1 MATDKSLRQ
10 HYDNGKIVDPFKKG
24 FETIAGKAADVKD
37 TLTSGLVARSPDEDP
52 NTFDLGA
59 IAKSQA
65 KSAIKNRI
73 QSAVLSK
80 MGLSFLNPYMGIAA
94 LFGFDPF
101 SMAKKTGIMQGFAPG
116 LKPGQTQAQY
126 EAARAARQTQARIDN
141 LLSRKSAGKTY
152 SQKNLN
158 ELTMG
163 SKPGF
168 YGNVPTVSRINL
180 AKHLIDMPEHLGDR
194 GSISP
199 PPTGLVNPIQQA
211 RDEVAAK
218 AAVTTAKNPIQ
229 MARDAKQAEE
239 DALKELAY
247 EDAKAKAAKDA
258 ADKAAADKA
267 AKSRQ
272 AALEAISKQ
281 IGASRGNGG
290 GQSGGYGGSGQGAP
304 GGEGGWKGAK
314 GGYVDRPLPGRNR
327 YL

>member
-24 FETIAGKAADVKD
+24 FETIAGKGADVKGAIQKGFAPK
-37 TLTSGLVARSPDEDP
+37 TKEEKTG
-52 NTFDLGA
+52 TFDLGA

-80 MGLSFLNPYMGIAA
+80 MGLSFLNPYIGLAS
-94 LFGFDPF
+94 LFGYRPSDL
-101 SMAKKTGIMQGFAPG
+101 MQGFAPG
-116 LKPGQTQAQY
+116 LKLGQKQTQAQY

-258 ADKAAADKA
+258 ADKAAADRA

-290 GQSGGYGGSGQGAP
+290 GQGGGYGGSGQGAP

-314 GGYVDRPLPGRNR
+314 GGHVDRPLPGRNR

>member
-10 HYDNGKIVDPFKKG
+10 HYDNGKIVDPFRKG
-24 FETIAGKAADVKD
+24 FETIAGKGADIIGKVADVTSKFAPENEKTG
-37 TLTSGLVARSPDEDP
+37 TLGSTVKSYAEQALFNKLAPVA
-52 NTFDLGA
+52 
-59 IAKSQA
+59 
-65 KSAIKNRI
+65 
-73 QSAVLSK
+73 LSK
-80 MGLSFLNPYMGIAA
+80 LGLSALNPYVGILSFLASK
-94 LFGFDPF
+94 FGYKPSDL
-101 SMAKKTGIMQGFAPG
+101 MQGLAPG
-116 LKPGQTQAQY
+116 MKEPGQTQAQY

-258 ADKAAADKA
+258 ADKAAADRA

-290 GQSGGYGGSGQGAP
+290 GQGGGYGGSGQGAP

-314 GGYVDRPLPGRNR
+314 GGHVDRPLPGRNR